1 MLKLVVFSVTP
12 KPEFKILQKK
22 KKEKKNTNILT
33 GILLEHIK
41 DSGFLDSR
49 WNSALVIIKEPINP
63 LRCYHLTVS

>member
-22 KKEKKNTNILT
+22 KKNTNILT

>member
-22 KKEKKNTNILT
+22 KKKRKEKHK
-33 GILLEHIK
+33 EHIK

>member
-22 KKEKKNTNILT
+22 KKKKNTNILT

-49 WNSALVIIKEPINP
+49 WNSALVIIKELINP